1 MAIQLCEAVKPDIF
15 GRLQEFG
22 RGDEN
27 IINLVV
33 SKYLS
38 GLGM

>member
-1 MAIQLCEAVKPDIF
+1 MQLCEAVKPVIF

-27 IINLVV
+27 INNVV
-33 SKYLS
+33 ISKFLS